1 MRFQKTVFLM
11 ALVLLL
17 SSFSYAAP
25 VAGKVR
31 SALGDVSRQ
40 KKNQSTWSTL
50 RVGAKV
56 FQTDKVKTGQESEL
70 VLGLPDGSI
79 ITIEEHSEVE
89 LSELFEENGAY
100 KTSIDIQSGRLSFA
114 AQKQE
119 KKTEPK
125 QERLCSNP
133 V

>member
-11 ALVLLL
+11 ALMLLL

-70 VLGLPDGSI
+70 VLGLPDGV
-79 ITIEEHSEVE
+79 VE
-89 LSELFEENGAY
+89 L
-100 KTSIDIQSGRLSFA
+100 DA
-114 AQKQE
+114 A
-119 KKTEPK
+119 
-125 QERLCSNP
+125 
-133 V
+133 